1 MSLRGPDCARIL
13 IRATKRPGGDPLG
26 SYSIGQRIT
35 LRRPRPLDKVQHAP
49 CSARES
55 LIVSERAQRS
65 GPPPSPAGRFF
76 ARTSP
81 RPSQCPANLPEQAV
95 DLARARSRVPYAADF
110 LGERPSEILAEVFGR
125 STRGVENRYSR
136 AACIFSYSPRCSRG
150 MERRPLARRRA
161 GPLSAFQ
168 HDVDAAVRDARVARS
183 GFADPYLAERRTIE
197 PVLR

>member
-1 MSLRGPDCARIL
+1 VARS
-13 IRATKRPGGDPLG
+13 AAVRPKVD
-26 SYSIGQRIT
+26 RT
-35 LRRPRPLDKVQHAP
+35 VLRRVAVLLAQRPSSFCRRSCAKPRSRRRSPRSNP
-49 CSARES
+49 CDWH
-55 LIVSERAQRS
+55 AQRS

-95 DLARARSRVPYAADF
+95 DLARARSRVPHAADF

>member
-1 MSLRGPDCARIL
+1 MYSAPSRLPIFAPIVARRKRHDPSPTRFWAVSPIGEFGAANGIA
-13 IRATKRPGGDPLG
+13 IRPAIVPGGPFLCADLTPPRKSSGASCRLG
-26 SYSIGQRIT
+26 ASAESV
-35 LRRPRPLDKVQHAP
+35 PHA
-49 CSARES
+49 
-55 LIVSERAQRS
+55 
-65 GPPPSPAGRFF
+65 
-76 ARTSP
+76 
-81 RPSQCPANLPEQAV
+81 AN
-95 DLARARSRVPYAADF
+95 F

-136 AACIFSYSPRCSRG
+136 AACIFSYSPRCSRE